1 MSSTIEARSTRAPGA
16 GALLRSEILRA
27 RSRRSLRWMSL
38 LAVLAVLG
46 VCALMWFSTGRVTQT
61 ELDAAASSFLA
72 EQQMYYEQCIADP
85 TLTAEQVDEFCYQP
99 TAQEAAQNA
108 LWNLDR
114 RPFDQDGFDG
124 LLHFAG
130 GIGALVCLLLA
141 ATTGGADWGARTMG
155 LVLSW
160 EPRRTRVFLV
170 RLLVVVVLALL
181 VEGLL
186 LVIALG
192 LGSLIADAHAL
203 DPAALSQLQL
213 AEGPTPADLGD
224 ATELALRWLPL
235 AALAAAGSF
244 AVAMLTRSTG
254 WAIGASIG
262 FVAVVESVVQGVWAW
277 GSQWLV
283 QTNIAAWLSGG
294 ITWVVDRNAAQ
305 QGYGLVGPG
314 GGENTVPPGSIL
326 ISDTRGL
333 ATLAALVVVA
343 GLLSW
348 ITFRR
353 RDVE

>member
-1 MSSTIEARSTRAPGA
+1 MTTTTESPTTPAPGI
-16 GALLRSEILRA
+16 GALLRSEMLRA
-27 RSRRSLRWMSL
+27 RSRRSMRWMSL

-61 ELDAAASSFLA
+61 ELDAAANSFLA
-72 EQQMYYEQCIADP
+72 EQQMFYEQCLNDP
-85 TLTAEQVDEFCYQP
+85 TLSADQIDEFCWQP
-99 TAQEAAQNA
+99 TAQDAAQNA

-114 RPFDQDGFDG
+114 RPFDQDSFQG
-124 LLHFAG
+124 LLSFAG

-155 LVLSW
+155 LLLSW

-181 VEGLL
+181 VQGLL
-186 LVIALG
+186 LLIALG
-192 LGSLIADAHAL
+192 LGSLIAGAHDL
-203 DPAALSQLQL
+203 DVTAAAQLG
-213 AEGPTPADLGD
+213 EGLTPANLGD
-224 ATELALRWLPL
+224 ASELALRWLPL

-305 QGYGLVGPG
+305 QGYGALGPDE
-314 GGENTVPPGSIL
+314 GENVVPPGSIV

-333 ATLAALVVVA
+333 ATLAALVIVA

-348 ITFRR
+348 ISFRR

>member
-1 MSSTIEARSTRAPGA
+1 MSTTMEARSTRAPGM

-61 ELDAAASSFLA
+61 ELDAAASNFLA

-85 TLTAEQVDEFCYQP
+85 TLTADQVDQFCYQP

-114 RPFDQDGFDG
+114 RPFDQDSFDG

-192 LGSLIADAHAL
+192 LGSVIADAHAL
-203 DPAALSQLQL
+203 DPTAAAAMSDGL
-213 AEGPTPADLGD
+213 TPADLG
-224 ATELALRWLPL
+224 AAGELALRWLPL

-294 ITWVVDRNAAQ
+294 ITWTVDRNAAQ
-305 QGYGLVGPG
+305 QGYGVVVEAE
-314 GGENTVPPGSIL
+314 GEPYIPPGSIF
-326 ISDTRGL
+326 ITDTRGL
-333 ATLAALVVVA
+333 ATLAALVAIA